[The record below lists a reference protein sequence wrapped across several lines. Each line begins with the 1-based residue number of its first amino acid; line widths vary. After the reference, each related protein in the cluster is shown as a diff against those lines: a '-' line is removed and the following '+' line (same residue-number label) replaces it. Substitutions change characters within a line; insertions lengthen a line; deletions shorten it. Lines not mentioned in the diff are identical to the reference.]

1 MDGISQPV
9 WTLIE
14 LIKADAEMHAV
25 DYLNH
30 LQKESFSNNATNSLT
45 GISRIDTETHIKTM
59 AIEFK
64 AHLVGFVEAH
74 ICKMLRTL
82 YEQIGVEEHKL
93 AQEASARS
101 FEGVEQ
107 QWFSKLYRVPVTSDE
122 QQQPQQQP
130 QTVVTGNQLPQATS
144 TGGQQ
149 PHAVATREQ
158 QPERCTVAVVGPL
171 GERPLHVCALSK
183 YRFGAVDFEGQGNYF
198 AEGLDLGIQAYIN
211 GVIVTKHAWKEV
223 TRPYGKDYCAAV
235 GDFIRRNDEKNK
247 EGGEIKDE
255 DPFTKD
261 NDPPFWVELKRWYS
275 KHFEQRTVFNI
286 SKKYSEM
293 LVTRGLYEG
302 ETILLP
308 FIAEHDE
315 RMVGWLLDTEEDQHA
330 KEWSN
335 SEDAPR

>member
-1 MDGISQPV
+1 
-9 WTLIE
+9 
-14 LIKADAEMHAV
+14 MHAV
-25 DYLNH
+25 DYLNA
-30 LQKESFSNNATNSLT
+30 LQKETFSNTRNSLT
-45 GISRIDTETHIKTM
+45 GISGIDTETHIKTM
-59 AIEFK
+59 AIEFQ

-82 YEQIGVEEHKL
+82 YEQIGKEEDKL
-93 AQEASARS
+93 AQEAPAHS
-101 FEGVEQ
+101 FEGVER
-107 QWFSKLYRVPVTSDE
+107 QWFSKLYRVPVTSHE
-122 QQQPQQQP
+122 EQQPQEQP
-130 QTVVTGNQLPQATS
+130 QTVVTGNQLPQS
-144 TGGQQ
+144 TVTGDQQLQAASTVGQQ
-149 PHAVATREQ
+149 PHAVATMEQ
-158 QPERCTVAVVGPL
+158 QPERCTIAVVGPL

-198 AEGLDLGIQAYIN
+198 AEGIEKGIQAYIN
-211 GVIVTKHAWKEV
+211 GVMVTKHAWKEV

-247 EGGEIKDE
+247 EGGKLKDE
-255 DPFTKD
+255 DPWTKD
-261 NDPPFWVELKRWYS
+261 PNPPFWVELKRWYS
-275 KHFEQRTVFNI
+275 KHFEQRILFNI

-330 KEWSN
+330 KKEWSN

>member
-1 MDGISQPV
+1 
-9 WTLIE
+9 
-14 LIKADAEMHAV
+14 MHAV
-25 DYLNH
+25 DYLNA
-30 LQKESFSNNATNSLT
+30 LQKETFSN
-45 GISRIDTETHIKTM
+45 TETHIKTM
-59 AIEFK
+59 AIK
-64 AHLVGFVEAH
+64 IQAHLVGFVEAH

-82 YEQIGVEEHKL
+82 YEQIGKEEDKL
-93 AQEASARS
+93 AQEAPAHS
-101 FEGVEQ
+101 FEGVER
-107 QWFSKLYRVPVTSDE
+107 QWFSKLYRVPVTSHE
-122 QQQPQQQP
+122 EQQPQEQP
-130 QTVVTGNQLPQATS
+130 QTVVTGNQQLQAAS
-144 TGGQQ
+144 TVG
-149 PHAVATREQ
+149 Q
-158 QPERCTVAVVGPL
+158 QPERCTIAVVGPL

-198 AEGLDLGIQAYIN
+198 AEGIEKGIQAYIN
-211 GVIVTKHAWKEV
+211 GVMVTKHAWKEV

-247 EGGEIKDE
+247 EGGKLKDE
-255 DPFTKD
+255 DPWTKLIP
-261 NDPPFWVELKRWYS
+261 NPPFWVELKRWYS
-275 KHFEQRTVFNI
+275 KHFEQRILFNI